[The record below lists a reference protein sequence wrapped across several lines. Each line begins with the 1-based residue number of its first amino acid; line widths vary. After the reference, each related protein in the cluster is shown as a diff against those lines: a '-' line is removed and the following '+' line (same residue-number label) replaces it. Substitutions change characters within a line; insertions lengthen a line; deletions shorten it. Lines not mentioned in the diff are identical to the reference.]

1 MSHHKSRL
9 KLEKG
14 RFVAAFLFCNWFQH
28 LLNAS
33 CDSKLLFCWWKQVNQ
48 LSIVL
53 CIGWSAAM
61 NSAFWMAFPAEH
73 LIMFWFFWKL
83 LKISWKNKMRNGNKA
98 HIMQPTNVLRLLL
111 FAGFTTLIVRYSL
124 NTQRKRERIKVD
136 LAREIKRNQNKTS
149 NRNEFKQKKE
159 AGNAPR

>member
-1 MSHHKSRL
+1 
-9 KLEKG
+9 
-14 RFVAAFLFCNWFQH
+14 
-28 LLNAS
+28 
-33 CDSKLLFCWWKQVNQ
+33 
-48 LSIVL
+48 
-53 CIGWSAAM
+53 
-61 NSAFWMAFPAEH
+61 
-73 LIMFWFFWKL
+73 
-83 LKISWKNKMRNGNKA
+83 MRNGNKA

-124 NTQRKRERIKVD
+124 HTQRKRERIKVD